1 MEITKVHKYTA
12 FFLLSLVLGVTLQ
25 YYQSKNNNSYLA
37 QESFDKFTELNQKY
51 SVKAI
56 TTVTGEDEGSQNSF
70 ASLLQASVLIDTTQQ
85 PTQVEIEQTTSKKLL
100 FKLKDQEDTIDNI
113 MAIYLPESASDL
125 EQIAQEYQSK
135 IDEIDFIEPDYEI
148 TINNQNADYE
158 KELAKAVESNPN
170 NFQTNKGASLV
181 VAVIDTGADILHP
194 VLREHRWTQ
203 ENEVRN
209 NNSDDDKNGFKDD
222 KYGWDFV
229 NNNERSYVD
238 NGGHGTH
245 VSGIIANSNF
255 AVKIMPIKVIE
266 EKKGNLSSVIR
277 GIKYAADNNADII
290 NFSIGTT
297 ENSKALKTATEY
309 ALKKGIIIVAAAG
322 NAGDDTPYYPAAYD
336 QVIAVG
342 ATNKEGE
349 RLSKSNYGTWVN
361 IFAQGQNILS
371 SAPGNEYEYKSGT
384 SQAAAVVTA
393 EIVKIKSQIPQ
404 ITAKNLL
411 TQVNLNL

>member
-1 MEITKVHKYTA
+1 MEIGKAHKYTTL
-12 FFLLSLVLGVTLQ
+12 FLLSLILGITLQ
-25 YYQSKNNNSYLA
+25 YYQSKSSKSYLA
-37 QESFDKFTELNQKY
+37 LDSFEKFSELNQKH

-56 TTVTGEDEGSQNSF
+56 TTVTDSDKGSQNSF
-70 ASLLQASVLIDTTQQ
+70 ASLLQASVLIDSTQQ
-85 PTQVEIEQTTSKKLL
+85 EKQALVAPKSSKKLL
-100 FKLKDQEDTIDNI
+100 FKLKDQDDTIDNI
-113 MAIYLPESASDL
+113 MALYLPETATDL
-125 EQIAQEYQSK
+125 QQIADEYQAK
-135 IDEIDFIEPDYEI
+135 INEIDFIEPDYEI
-148 TINNQNADYE
+148 TINDDDAGYE
-158 KELAKAVESNPN
+158 MQENKAFTN
-170 NFQTNKGASLV
+170 NFQTNNGSALV

-194 VLREHRWTQ
+194 VLREHRWTR
-203 ENEVRN
+203 EEEVRN
-209 NNSDDDKNGFKDD
+209 NNSDDDNNGFKDD